1 MHYALDRTSLT
12 PEGNIVR
19 YQIDT
24 RSSTFKVR
32 AFATGLLSA
41 FGHSPTVAIRDFSG
55 EVKFDPETLSS
66 GSTLV
71 RIKATSLKVADDIGD
86 KDRQDI
92 ERQMYETVL
101 EVSQYPEIVYECQNV
116 TINRGA
122 NGQLEATLLGKLTLH
137 GVTQDQAV
145 SARISVIGD
154 SLRATGDFSVSQS
167 AFGIKEVTAVG
178 GTIRLK
184 DELKAT
190 FEMVARKSV

>member
-116 TINRGA
+116 TINRST